1 MLSISGNWCLPNSN
15 SRCLQQKHA
24 SHRIFLQKFDG
35 KWYKYT
41 WWFLSATKG
50 CRQVVSTTCMNIF
63 SILHLLGWSFFQS
76 LLLMAMLWISRITRC
91 SLLVKNSLFEI
102 CMITF
107 GHFVTFIVVGSATVW
122 LGFLVHGWIVQV
134 TFGPHCLKL
143 SGLDVPFRAAKETP
157 SNNWME
163 SFCWGKTA

>member
-15 SRCLQQKHA
+15 SCCLQQKHA

-50 CRQVVSTTCMNIF
+50 CREVVPTACMNIF

-107 GHFVTFIVVGSATVW
+107 GHFVTFIVVGSASVW
-122 LGFLVHGWIVQV
+122 LGFLSSWMKSAGYLWSPLSK
-134 TFGPHCLKL
+134 TFWSWC
-143 SGLDVPFRAAKETP
+143 
-157 SNNWME
+157 
-163 SFCWGKTA
+163 SFQGSQRDTF